1 MNHKYSIKWSSCIF
15 VFLKILVSVLQI
27 NILFLFLSDILLF
40 HSAFKKI
47 FSFVLLTFPC
57 IYLIIFLHNF
67 RKRLTWVKNKP
78 LPGLICRRKLLIE
91 IQACIRDISHF
102 FCVPIL
108 LLLLW
113 VVVTIIYFIV
123 GVISFMLIHSLFS
136 SMLLLSLSL
145 LGIL

>member
-1 MNHKYSIKWSSCIF
+1 MMNHKYSIKWSSCIF

-27 NILFLFLSDILLF
+27 IIRFLFLSDILLL

-47 FSFVLLTFPC
+47 FSFVLLIFPC

-78 LPGLICRRKLLIE
+78 LPRLISRRKLLIE

-102 FCVPIL
+102 FCIPIL
-108 LLLLW
+108 LLLLG

-123 GVISFMLIHSLFS
+123 GVISFMLI
-136 SMLLLSLSL
+136 
-145 LGIL
+145 

>member
-1 MNHKYSIKWSSCIF
+1 MNHKYSIKWSSSIF
-15 VFLKILVSVLQI
+15 IFLKILVSVLQI
-27 NILFLFLSDILLF
+27 IILFLFLSDILLF
-40 HSAFKKI
+40 HSSFKKI

-57 IYLIIFLHNF
+57 MYLIILLHNF

-78 LPGLICRRKLLIE
+78 LPRLICRRKLLIE
-91 IQACIRDISHF
+91 IQACIGDISHF
-102 FCVPIL
+102 FCIPIL

-113 VVVTIIYFIV
+113 VVVTIIYFIISA
-123 GVISFMLIHSLFS
+123 ISFILIHSLFS

>member
-1 MNHKYSIKWSSCIF
+1 MNYKYSIKWSSCIF
-15 VFLKILVSVLQI
+15 IFLKILISVLQI
-27 NILFLFLSDILLF
+27 TILFLFLSDILLL

-67 RKRLTWVKNKP
+67 RKRLAWVKNKP
-78 LPGLICRRKLLIE
+78 LPRLISRRKLLIE

-113 VVVTIIYFIV
+113 VVVTIIYFII